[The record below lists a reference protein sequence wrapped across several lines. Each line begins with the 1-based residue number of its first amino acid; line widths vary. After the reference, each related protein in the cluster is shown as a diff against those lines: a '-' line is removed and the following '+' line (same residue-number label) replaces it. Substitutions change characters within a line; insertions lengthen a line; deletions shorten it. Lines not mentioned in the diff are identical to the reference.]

1 MYRKKEGRNSD
12 LLFRTYALY
21 FALFCN
27 PVSLIGPVRIVLLSV
42 DFNKGSNLVVVSGSL
57 LQTGGILVPLV
68 SWILGGEGVL
78 ISTVLLGGFVD
89 FISVYSSVITDSA
102 PFDADPALA
111 VGSAGCGVVLYD
123 FQ

>member
-57 LQTGGILVPLV
+57 LQTGGMLVPLV

-78 ISTVLLGGFVD
+78 VSAVFLGGFVD
-89 FISVYSSVITDSA
+89 LVAIYMRIVTNRA
-102 PFDADPALA
+102 PHDLEPALA
-111 VGSAGCGVVLYD
+111 VGSASSRVILYYL
-123 FQ
+123 

>member
-1 MYRKKEGRNSD
+1 MYSCTS
-12 LLFRTYALY
+12 LFV
-21 FALFCN
+21 LFCN

-89 FISVYSSVITDSA
+89 LVALYVGIISLRA
-102 PFDADPALA
+102 PHDLDPALA
-111 VGSAGCGVVLYD
+111 VGFAGCGVVLYD